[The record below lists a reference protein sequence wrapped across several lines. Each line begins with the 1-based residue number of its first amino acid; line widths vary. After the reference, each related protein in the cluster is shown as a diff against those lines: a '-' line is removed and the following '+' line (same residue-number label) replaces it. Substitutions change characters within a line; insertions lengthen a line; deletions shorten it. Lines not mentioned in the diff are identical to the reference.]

1 MVKKK
6 TVRVNDMGD
15 KLLTLI
21 TDLGWEYQRMSRSG
35 QEVFDEIHQLLVR
48 LKKMK
53 SIWRYNMESKSFTY
67 FSHNTMK
74 EELVNLNE
82 NQLNA
87 LREFYVERFVDN
99 METKDLVQY
108 VTDDMFQYMESLP
121 DNEVIEECLNYWDD
135 SFEDVVEEIMEFE
148 QCDFKK
154 TLEDKKDDYLD
165 SLSEGKEDLDYGSK
179 VDALVDSM
187 GVTVEEESTTHRR
200 RDLDSL

>member
-1 MVKKK
+1 
-6 TVRVNDMGD
+6 
-15 KLLTLI
+15 
-21 TDLGWEYQRMSRSG
+21 
-35 QEVFDEIHQLLVR
+35 
-48 LKKMK
+48 
-53 SIWRYNMESKSFTY
+53 MESKSFTY

-165 SLSEGKEDLDYGSK
+165 SLSEGKDLDDYGSK

-187 GVTVEEESTTHRR
+187 GVTDKEVSTTHRR
-200 RDLDSL
+200 KVWICYNKYIHKGVPYALHC